1 MTKPR
6 EDLPRWLVVE
16 GYSDLL
22 FYAEALEFIGLP
34 DRVYIKEFNGRAN
47 LDVKLHDLIND
58 GFLFEKTH
66 IGVIVDA
73 DTNAATAGNRFA
85 KVLTDLTK
93 QDVGVARWTAGSP
106 HVGLWVAPGGEG
118 PGEIETLAWNA
129 WSSDAKNAGP
139 KACIES
145 FVACMGR
152 AALRAKS
159 PDKALVGALLAV
171 GQDLRFRSPGVRVAA
186 GFPQRLWFLRLQ
198 ATGRRRA
205 ALVAMWVGGL
215 LAAACDSSSGARPG
229 SGGAGAGGTGPADAA
244 AGTGGGATSGGGGAA
259 GAGSGG
265 ATATTRGTGGAA
277 SGGTTAGTGGAGSGG
292 ATGTRPGAGGS
303 GAGGRSGSGGTSGGG
318 SGGKSDAARGDA
330 EADVADAVL
339 RDALGERVGTGGAGG
354 ARSDGPPGT
363 GGSGDG
369 GGSQKITVW
378 LAGDSTMMNC
388 TGTCPCGWGSEL
400 LALLNSN
407 ATVVN
412 SAVGGRSVQTWLY
425 DPNVTT
431 TMSNGECVVS
441 PKTYSS
447 RWQAMLDGMK
457 PGDYLLVEFGINDG
471 DSTCN
476 RHVGTA
482 LFQSYL
488 GTMAQAAKQLGAQ
501 PIFLTSTSY
510 IGCSGSTAT
519 TNRGF
524 VSETKA
530 AGQANG
536 VPVIDLTAL
545 SAALYTSLGLCPN
558 GADYTSTGSAVGKF
572 FCEDHTHF
580 EAAGAAQIAK
590 LVAKALKD
598 QGIGLAAY
606 LR

>member
-1 MTKPR
+1 MIR
-6 EDLPRWLVVE
+6 HRALVV
-16 GYSDLL
+16 
-22 FYAEALEFIGLP
+22 AGL
-34 DRVYIKEFNGRAN
+34 
-47 LDVKLHDLIND
+47 
-58 GFLFEKTH
+58 
-66 IGVIVDA
+66 GV
-73 DTNAATAGNRFA
+73 
-85 KVLTDLTK
+85 
-93 QDVGVARWTAGSP
+93 
-106 HVGLWVAPGGEG
+106 
-118 PGEIETLAWNA
+118 
-129 WSSDAKNAGP
+129 
-139 KACIES
+139 
-145 FVACMGR
+145 
-152 AALRAKS
+152 
-159 PDKALVGALLAV
+159 LLASACEQSAS
-171 GQDLRFRSPGVRVAA
+171 GPRG
-186 GFPQRLWFLRLQ
+186 
-198 ATGRRRA
+198 T
-205 ALVAMWVGGL
+205 GGL
-215 LAAACDSSSGARPG
+215 AGTG
-229 SGGAGAGGTGPADAA
+229 GAGGTPDAA
-244 AGTGGGATSGGGGAA
+244 AGASGGAASGGGGTA

-265 ATATTRGTGGAA
+265 ATATTRGTGGAT

-292 ATGTRPGAGGS
+292 VSGTRLGTGGS
-303 GAGGRSGSGGTSGGG
+303 GTGGLAGTGGTSGG
-318 SGGKSDAARGDA
+318 SGGASDAARGDA

-363 GGSGDG
+363 GGSGDA
-369 GGSQKITVW
+369 GGSQKIKVW
-378 LAGDSTMMNC
+378 LAGDSTMMSC

-400 LALLNSN
+400 GALLNSN
-407 ATVVN
+407 ASVVN
-412 SAVGGRSVQTWLY
+412 SAVGGRSIQTWLY

-431 TMSNGECVVS
+431 TMGSNGECVVN

-447 RWQAMLDGMK
+447 RWQAMLDPGTGMK

-488 GTMAQAAKQLGAQ
+488 GTMAQAAKQAGAQ

-510 IGCSGSTAT
+510 IGCSGATAT

-536 VPVIDLTAL
+536 VPVIDLTTL

-558 GADYTSTGSAVGKF
+558 NADYTSTTSAVGKL

-580 EAAGAAQIAK
+580 EAAGAAQVAK
-590 LVAKALKD
+590 VVAKALKD
-598 QGIGLAAY
+598 QGIGLATY